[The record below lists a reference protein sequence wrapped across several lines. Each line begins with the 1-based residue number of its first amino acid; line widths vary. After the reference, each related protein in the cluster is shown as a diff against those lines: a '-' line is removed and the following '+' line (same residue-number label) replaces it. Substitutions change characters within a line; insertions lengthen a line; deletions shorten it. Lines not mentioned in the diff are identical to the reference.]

1 MKSRTT
7 QSLNW
12 AFCFMA
18 FLLTTP
24 IARAVTVTVEAT
36 LNTQGTAFQSSTG
49 SALSSFTM
57 QIGYFTQTPAAWDQ
71 VNASY
76 LTSNFKSVGTTVTY
90 NSNNPDYLF
99 SGSIPTS
106 GDLRAFLVIQSAT
119 GLGIFNWSTA
129 LFGPSYLLSTD
140 DSNGGMYFDTGNV
153 APESG
158 RNLLTVIS
166 PLVGSISGVNGSA
179 ILTLA
184 STSTSQTQSIT
195 FNTIPSKSVGDSFD
209 LSASSSSGLAV
220 TFESSDSSVAEI
232 ISNRVTIKKSG
243 PVTITAKQAGGV
255 GTGGVSFSSASAPQ
269 SFTCYPSTS
278 LKVSSFGTPTYS
290 AGTGQTSVTHTFTG
304 NPNALYA
311 IEYKTDLAAAN
322 WSPLLSPVQTNSG
335 SFQVTISV
343 AGDVT
348 STWKNKFFI
357 RARNS

>member
-1 MKSRTT
+1 MKSRTI

-18 FLLTTP
+18 FLLSTP
-24 IARAVTVTVEAT
+24 IARAVTVTVEAN
-36 LNTQGTAFQSSTG
+36 LNTQGTAFQTSPG
-49 SALSSFTM
+49 SALSSFTI

-71 VNASY
+71 VTASY
-76 LTSNFKSVGTTVTY
+76 LTSNFKSIGTTVTY
-90 NSNNPDYLF
+90 NSSKPDYFF
-99 SGSIPTS
+99 SGGIPTS

-129 LFGPSYLLSTD
+129 SGPSYLQSFD
-140 DSNGGMYFDTGNV
+140 DNFGAMDFDTGNV
-153 APESG
+153 APDPEH
-158 RNLLTVIS
+158 NLLTVIS
-166 PLVGSISGVNGSA
+166 PLVGTVSGVNGGA
-179 ILTLA
+179 VLTLA

-232 ISNRVTIKKSG
+232 SINRVTIKKSG

-269 SFTCYPSTS
+269 SSTCYPSTS

-304 NPNALYA
+304 NPNAVYA

>member
-1 MKSRTT
+1 
-7 QSLNW
+7 
-12 AFCFMA
+12 MA
-18 FLLTTP
+18 FLLSTP
-24 IARAVTVTVEAT
+24 IARAVTVSVEAT

-57 QIGYFTQTPAAWDQ
+57 QIGYFTQTPTNWNQ
-71 VNASY
+71 VTASY
-76 LTSNFKSVGTTVTY
+76 LTSNFKSIGTTVSY
-90 NSNNPDYLF
+90 NSITPDYLF

-119 GLGIFNWSTA
+119 GLGIFNWSTD
-129 LFGPSYLLSTD
+129 FWGPSYLLSTD
-140 DSNGGMYFDTGNV
+140 DSNGGMNFDTSII
-153 APESG
+153 APEDGHSQ
-158 RNLLTVIS
+158 LTVIS
-166 PLVGSISGVNGSA
+166 SLVGTVSGVNGGA
-179 ILTLA
+179 VLKLA
-184 STSTSQTQSIT
+184 STSTSQEQTIT

-220 TFESSDSSVAEI
+220 TFESSDPTVQI
-232 ISNRVTIKKSG
+232 VGNRVTIKGTGSA
-243 PVTITAKQAGGV
+243 TITVKQAGGV
-255 GTGGVSFSSASAPQ
+255 GNGGVSFSSASASQ
-269 SFTCYPSTS
+269 TFTCYPSTS
-278 LKVSSFGTPTYS
+278 LKVSSFGTPTFS
-290 AGTGQTSVTHTFTG
+290 AVTGQTSVTHTFTG

-322 WSPLLSPVQTNSG
+322 WTSLLSPVQTTTG